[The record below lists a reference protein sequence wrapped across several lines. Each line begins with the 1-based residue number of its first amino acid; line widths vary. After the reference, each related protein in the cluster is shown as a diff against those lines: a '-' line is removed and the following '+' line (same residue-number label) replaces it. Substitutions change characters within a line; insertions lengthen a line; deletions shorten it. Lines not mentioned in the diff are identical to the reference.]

1 MQPLVLLD
9 KFSSSDYDEARQKV
23 AYMKATSL
31 YKSGQFAE
39 AIEYYTQAIKVH
51 NNTYI
56 IAASLYWK
64 AQAYFELKEFT
75 LAIETFYEVKKQ
87 GQIFG
92 IAHGPFA
99 QLSFRVCVLS
109 TKELYIGDHRL

>member
-1 MQPLVLLD
+1 MNSQNFDAALVLLD

-64 AQAYFELKEFT
+64 AQAYFELKEFPW
-75 LAIETFYEVKKQ
+75 L
-87 GQIFG
+87 
-92 IAHGPFA
+92 
-99 QLSFRVCVLS
+99 
-109 TKELYIGDHRL
+109 